1 MQALSDL
8 PATASR
14 EVIATLCA
22 LPTPPVTD
30 TQEARADAHAKDCLR
45 LAVKAGTEAA
55 EARRCRAQAISM
67 MRQMQ
72 SGLRTL
78 QRMQAT
84 KAKAEAAM
92 QPAAMERAGYW
103 FRDVSVPAPVAP
115 PQAAAAPEPAIVDA
129 IVNGTSPI
137 MRALDQRQHAA
148 AMA

>member
-1 MQALSDL
+1 
-8 PATASR
+8 
-14 EVIATLCA
+14 
-22 LPTPPVTD
+22 
-30 TQEARADAHAKDCLR
+30 
-45 LAVKAGTEAA
+45 
-55 EARRCRAQAISM
+55 M

-103 FRDVSVPAPVAP
+103 FRDVSVTAPVAP
-115 PQAAAAPEPAIVDA
+115 PKRLPRPNIPTSQRPEQYAITYPDRAVRIRAERGLPKRLDFGPPEPAIVDA